1 MGTVPLG
8 GITIT
13 NNDIGSVELF
23 DVVYGD
29 PDVFTPT
36 TSDRLYPK
44 GLLLGRLTGG
54 TLTPFTTDDT
64 PAGSG
69 TFVGVL
75 GSPAQATG
83 LTPLNL
89 TYIVS
94 GQVRLG
100 KLSID
105 DTSAAVV
112 ITDTIKDDMRRQG
125 VIPLTTTELDQ
136 IDNPQS

>member
-1 MGTVPLG
+1 MSSYPLG

-23 DVVYGD
+23 DAVFD
-29 PDVFTPT
+29 SDVFTPT
-36 TSDRLYPK
+36 TSARLYPA
-44 GLLLGRLTGG
+44 GLLLGRLTDG
-54 TLTPFTTDDT
+54 TLTPYTTDND

-69 TFVGVL
+69 TFVGILASALQSTLVV
-75 GSPAQATG
+75 AQNIRFLVA
-83 LTPLNL
+83 
-89 TYIVS
+89 

-105 DTSAAVV
+105 DTSAATV
-112 ITDTIKDDMRRQG
+112 ITDTIKDTMRRQG
-125 VIPLTTTELDQ
+125 LIPLLTTELDQ

>member
-1 MGTVPLG
+1 MSSYPTG
-8 GITIT
+8 GIEIT

-23 DVVYGD
+23 GAVFDAD
-29 PDVFTPT
+29 IFTPT
-36 TSDRLYPK
+36 TSGRLYPK
-44 GLLLGRLTGG
+44 GLLLGRLTAG
-54 TLTPFTTDDT
+54 TLTPYTTDND

-75 GSPAQATG
+75 ASDLQATV
-83 LTPLNL
+83 LVAQNIRFL
-89 TYIVS
+89 VA

-105 DTSAAVV
+105 DTSAATV